1 MKIIIIITLLIC
13 IQSQESEMLQQIAQN
28 SFGRQI
34 LQTIQLE
41 LTQEN
46 AARQIY
52 TMLNKLFYDLRDE
65 DARSSKANGER
76 QAQCSDQFQLINQ
89 IQEKAVVAKADYE
102 RQIPG
107 KQEELLNKLGQVE
120 QKNAEIQRN
129 DQLQIKFQEERRKD
143 HETYE
148 RKRDELIGL
157 INGLKQA
164 QQIIRQLQTP
174 HPGGALVQLKE
185 HHQQL
190 LKSYAQ
196 NSEFKEM
203 TSLLMELC
211 SDSKIH
217 SDNDNVQVIVDII
230 NDLIESIYDVQKREM
245 YAEDW
250 AEKFFQQDL
259 LRLSKENVRLQG
271 QITDDQVAADFA
283 QQRLDDL
290 QQQASLQQ
298 IIYDNK
304 EIERKSFEIAC
315 KEDNNAA
322 EQTRLSRNE
331 QIQIVLQLLELFE
344 NNFNDRTRT
353 ALLQIVV

>member
-1 MKIIIIITLLIC
+1 MKIIVFIALFIC
-13 IQSQESEMLQQIAQN
+13 ILGQQQPEMLEQIAQN

-52 TMLNKLFYDLRDE
+52 TILNKLFYDLKDE
-65 DARSSKANGER
+65 DALSSKTNGER
-76 QAQCSDQFQLINQ
+76 QAQCSNQFALINS

-107 KQEELLNKLGQVE
+107 KQEELSNKLAQVE

-129 DQLQIKFQEERRKD
+129 DQLQINFSEQRRKE
-143 HETYE
+143 HQAYE
-148 RKRDELIGL
+148 NKRDELIGL

-164 QQIIRQLQTP
+164 QQIIRQLQTT

-185 HHQQL
+185 HHEQL
-190 LKSYAQ
+190 LKSYAA
-196 NSEFKEM
+196 NSEFKNIA
-203 TSLLMELC
+203 SLLMELC
-211 SDSKIH
+211 TDNKIH
-217 SDNDNVQVIVDII
+217 SDNDNIQVIVDII
-230 NDLIESIYDVQKREM
+230 NDLIEKKCMQKIGHRNSSNKIYYDSLKKMQDYKVKLLMIKLLLNLLNKDQKIYNNM
-245 YAEDW
+245 FY
-250 AEKFFQQDL
+250 F
-259 LRLSKENVRLQG
+259 
-271 QITDDQVAADFA
+271 
-283 QQRLDDL
+283 
-290 QQQASLQQ
+290 QQ

-304 EIERKSFEIAC
+304 EIERKSFEVAC
-315 KEDNNAA
+315 KEDNNAT
-322 EQTRLSRNE
+322 EQARISRNE

-344 NNFNDRTRT
+344 NNFNDRTKQ

>member
-1 MKIIIIITLLIC
+1 MKFIIFITLLIC
-13 IQSQESEMLQQIAQN
+13 TLGQQPEFLQQIASN

-76 QAQCSDQFQLINQ
+76 QAQCADQFQQINS

-107 KQEELLNKLGQVE
+107 KQEELFNKLTQVE

-129 DQLQIKFQEERRKD
+129 DQLQLNFSEQRRKD
-143 HETYE
+143 HQLYE
-148 RKRDELIGL
+148 QKRDELIGL

-174 HPGGALVQLKE
+174 HPGGALVQLKD
-185 HHQQL
+185 HHEQL
-190 LKSYAQ
+190 LKNYAQ
-196 NSEFKEM
+196 NSEFKSI

-217 SDNDNVQVIVDII
+217 TDNDNVQVIVDII

-259 LRLSKENVRLQG
+259 IRLQKENVRLSG
-271 QITDDQVAADFA
+271 QIADDQAAAEFA
-283 QQRLDDL
+283 QQRLEDL
-290 QQQASLQQ
+290 QQQALLQQ
-298 IIYDNK
+298 IIFDNK
-304 EIERKSFEIAC
+304 DIERKSFEVAC

-322 EQTRLSRNE
+322 EQSRVSRNE

-344 NNFNDRTRT
+344 NNFNDRTRA
-353 ALLQIVV
+353 ALLEIIV

>member
-1 MKIIIIITLLIC
+1 MKVIIFIALLAC
-13 IQSQESEMLQQIAQN
+13 ILGQQPEMLEQIAQN

-76 QAQCSDQFQLINQ
+76 QAQCSDQFTQINT

-107 KQEELLNKLGQVE
+107 KQEELANKLAQVE

-129 DQLQIKFQEERRKD
+129 DQLQINFSEQRRKE
-143 HETYE
+143 HEAYE
-148 RKRDELIGL
+148 HKRDELIGL

-164 QQIIRQLQTP
+164 QQIIRQLQTT

-185 HHQQL
+185 HHEQL
-190 LKSYAQ
+190 LKSYAA
-196 NSEFKEM
+196 NSEFKNM
-203 TSLLMELC
+203 ASLLMELC
-211 SDSKIH
+211 TDIKIH

-250 AEKFFQQDL
+250 AQKFFEQDL

-271 QITDDQVAADFA
+271 QIADDQVAAEFA
-283 QQRLDDL
+283 QQRLEDL
-290 QQQASLQQ
+290 QQQALLQQ

-304 EIERKSFEIAC
+304 EVERKSFEVAC

-322 EQTRLSRNE
+322 EQARVSRNE

-344 NNFNDRTRT
+344 NNFNDRTRA